1 MDIDHGTEKILD
13 LVKKAYEGK
22 VMLPD
27 FQRNFVWERQNIE
40 EFIESLLDN
49 VFVGTFLILKT
60 SKGME
65 PFKCIFVQGAEKV
78 NPNIK
83 EDPEKIILDGQQRLT
98 SLFYAI
104 YDPDTPLKNTELP
117 YVFFIDLEK
126 LAEDNID
133 ESVFSYPKEHRFYK
147 YLLNNNGKYDIE
159 KLKEKKI
166 IPLTMFKDITEFDEI
181 WHEHF
186 KSLFD
191 KEIAKKIKNY
201 LNNLFQYD
209 LITLSLPPQYCKEP
223 DKIVVLFEK
232 LNRTGIKLSTYDIL
246 VARLYKFINLREEW
260 ENLFADSKN
269 YHNILK
275 FASYEIENTKVP
287 FSFIQALAL
296 SKDKSIKDKDLIKL
310 DEKIINKTEY
320 KRVVDIAENKVFKIL
335 FDINRFGICDNIHK
349 WLPYSTIIIPLLAL
363 YLKHKNVDS
372 KKIDIWYWSVV
383 FTESYSG
390 TIESKIMKDFREVS
404 KWFEDDS
411 AEPEIVKDLK
421 EQIQKEIFSLK
432 NVKKPN
438 SSLYRGVFNLIFK
451 NNPVDFY
458 EPDNIAYQKLEDHHI
473 FPKSFFKLKGVDV
486 DPDIVLN
493 RTLIFE
499 ETNKKIS
506 NKAPADYIK
515 DMIEIQMKKN
525 ISYENAEMN
534 VKKLLE
540 KHFINS
546 EMYEILKN
554 TGKDLPKEK
563 IKENYDK
570 FIELREKLIISRIKQ
585 LIDLY

>member
-13 LVKKAYEGK
+13 LVRKAYEGK

-27 FQRNFVWERQNIE
+27 FQRNFIWERQNIE
-40 EFIESLLDN
+40 EFIESLLEN
-49 VFVGTFLILKT
+49 VFVGTFLILNT
-60 SKGME
+60 SKGKE

-83 EDPEKIILDGQQRLT
+83 ENPEKIILNGQQRLT

-133 ESVFSYPKEHRFYK
+133 ELVFSYPKEHRFYK
-147 YLLNNNGKYDIE
+147 YLLNNVSKYDIE

-166 IPLTMFKDITEFDEI
+166 IPLTMFQDLSEFDDI
-181 WHEHF
+181 WYENF
-186 KSLFD
+186 KFLFN
-191 KEIAKKIKNY
+191 KEESIKIKKY
-201 LNNLFQYD
+201 LKNIFDYD
-209 LITLSLPPQYCKEP
+209 LITLSLPPKFNEEP
-223 DKIVVLFEK
+223 EKIVVLFEK

-260 ENLFADSKN
+260 EILFSDSKN

-275 FASYEIENTKVP
+275 FASFEMENTKVP
-287 FSFIQALAL
+287 FSFIQALVL
-296 SKDKSIKDKDLIKL
+296 SKDKSIRDKVLIKL
-310 DEKIINKTEY
+310 DEKNINKNEY
-320 KRVVDIAENKVFKIL
+320 KRVIEIAENKVFKIL
-335 FDINRFGICDNIHK
+335 FDIHRFGICDNIHK
-349 WLPYSTIIIPLLAL
+349 WLPYSTVIIPLLAL

-390 TIESKIMKDFREVS
+390 TTESKIMKDFREVS

-458 EPDNIAYQKLEDHHI
+458 EPDNIAYEKLEDHHI
-473 FPKSFFKLKGVDV
+473 FPKSFLKLKDIDI

-499 ETNKKIS
+499 ETNKRIS

-525 ISYENAEMN
+525 MSYENAEMN

-540 KHFINS
+540 KHFVNS
-546 EMYEILKN
+546 EMYEILKSI
-554 TGKDLPKEK
+554 KKELTK
-563 IKENYDK
+563 EQIKEN
-570 FIELREKLIISRIKQ
+570 
-585 LIDLY
+585 